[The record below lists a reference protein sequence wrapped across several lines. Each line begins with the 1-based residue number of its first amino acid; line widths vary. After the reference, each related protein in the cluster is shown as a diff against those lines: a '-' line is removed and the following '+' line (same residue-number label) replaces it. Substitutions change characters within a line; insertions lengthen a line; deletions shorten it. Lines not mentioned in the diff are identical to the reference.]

1 MGKWTRRAV
10 IATGGLVGGTLL
22 VGVGVVA
29 LAPNRLALR
38 PDAQGGQLATW
49 VRITPTGDVVAIVP
63 HADLGQGTHTALAM
77 MLAEEL
83 DVAQTVRGNQASE
96 LASAIYMSE

>member
-49 VRITPTGDVVAIVP
+49 VRVTPTGDVVAIVP
-63 HADLGQGTHTALAM
+63 HAD
-77 MLAEEL
+77 
-83 DVAQTVRGNQASE
+83 
-96 LASAIYMSE
+96 